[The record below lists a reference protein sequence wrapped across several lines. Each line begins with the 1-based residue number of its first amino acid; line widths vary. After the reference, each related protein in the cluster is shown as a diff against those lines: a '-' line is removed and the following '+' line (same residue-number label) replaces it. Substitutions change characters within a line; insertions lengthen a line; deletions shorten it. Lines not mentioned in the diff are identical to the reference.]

1 MLVAR
6 GSFANGAQRLS
17 IGYIPYRR
25 MVPLVIIE
33 DYQAL
38 SKSKWVMKQYW
49 RVGTTRAWMSLG
61 LGMFSLGKIY
71 YVYIPSLVDLGLL
84 GALILGGGLVLL
96 FLGIGWLYDAKGMMW
111 SAKLQAAAE
120 RNPYRYVPDL
130 RSFAIDYASTNA
142 MLLTIRSVFLKLG
155 LDVTF
160 LEESIEYLDSYYG
173 FNENKK
179 DIVTS
184 ERMAAE
190 FMKTHPLFREAVF
203 KLGKVSL
210 GARIK
215 KWFEVQ
221 ILRLSWVQQLTGMAQ
236 DALVFGAIYVVFLFP
251 DATTGNVVPLNY
263 LFMGLIL
270 ISLPLFTLIATI
282 GWLYDRK
289 LRIWSVDTAVKVER
303 NPFSYVAEPRLYSL
317 TMPIYYTLFET
328 LREVFAT
335 TGVEATE
342 VQRILDFMDDY
353 GCFRVSKESD
363 MRGAIN
369 LRKSFGE
376 TFQQSQGVN

>member
-1 MLVAR
+1 
-6 GSFANGAQRLS
+6 
-17 IGYIPYRR
+17 
-25 MVPLVIIE
+25 
-33 DYQAL
+33 
-38 SKSKWVMKQYW
+38 
-49 RVGTTRAWMSLG
+49 MSLG

-84 GALILGGGLVLL
+84 GALILGGVLVLL

-142 MLLTIRSVFLKLG
+142 MLLTIKSVFQKLG
-155 LDVTF
+155 LNVTF
-160 LEESIEYLDSYYG
+160 LEESIEYLNSYYG

-179 DIVTS
+179 DIIAS
-184 ERMAAE
+184 ERMAEE
-190 FMKTHPLFREAVF
+190 FMKTHHLSREAVF
-203 KLGKVSL
+203 KPGKVSL

-215 KWFEVQ
+215 KGFEIQ
-221 ILRLSWVQQLTGMAQ
+221 ILRLSWIQQLTGMAQ
-236 DALVFGAIYVVFLFP
+236 DALVFGAIYIVFLFP
-251 DATTGNVVPLNY
+251 DVTTGNVVPLDY

-270 ISLPLFTLIATI
+270 ISLPLFTLIAII
-282 GWLYDRK
+282 GWLYDKK
-289 LRIWSVDTAVKVER
+289 LRIWSADTAVKVER
-303 NPFSYVAEPRLYSL
+303 NPYSYVAEPRLYGL

-363 MRGAIN
+363 MRSAIN